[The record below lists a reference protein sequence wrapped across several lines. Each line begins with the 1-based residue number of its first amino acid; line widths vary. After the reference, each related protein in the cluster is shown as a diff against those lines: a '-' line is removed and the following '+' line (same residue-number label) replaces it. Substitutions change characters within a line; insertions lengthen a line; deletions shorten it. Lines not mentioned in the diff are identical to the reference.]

1 MALTPKENYLMMLRG
16 EIPEYMPS
24 FMDGHSAMW
33 NEELLTPVSAPNG
46 PIVTSLGVT
55 YVGAAHMMNGA
66 MPAPGMNLLGED
78 IRNWRDVIH
87 APDMSGFDWERY
99 YKKKLEGIDRS
110 RQIVSL
116 GGGDYF
122 LTLVSFMGFENL
134 LLNLYEEPDEI
145 KAMLDYVSKFYM
157 LVLEKSAQYMEPDE
171 ITFMDDDSSER
182 APFFSV
188 EMYQEFF
195 KPYHKLHCDFA
206 NERGLPI
213 EHHDCGKC
221 EQFIPDWVEMGVVG
235 WNPAQTMNDLV
246 GIKKKYGDRLTI
258 AGGWD
263 MIYWDRCTDMDKL
276 RAALIEYVDT
286 FAPGG
291 RFVFTA
297 MAGGDPDDPIANQ
310 RRAIVN
316 DVYENYAKDWYKTH

>member
-1 MALTPKENYLMMLRG
+1 MTPKENYLTMLNG
-16 EIPEYMPS
+16 GIPDHIPGMLEGY
-24 FMDGHSAMW
+24 SAPW

-55 YVGAAHMMNGA
+55 YVGCPTLNFGA

-87 APDMSGFDWERY
+87 APDLSHFDWESY
-99 YKKKLEGIDRS
+99 YAKKMEGIDRS
-110 RQIVSL
+110 QKTVSV

-145 KAMLDYVSKFYM
+145 KALLEYVSEFYLM
-157 LVLEKSAQYMEPDE
+157 VLKKQLYYIKPD
-171 ITFMDDDSSER
+171 IVSFMDDDSSER
-182 APFFSV
+182 APFYSL
-188 EMYQEFF
+188 EMYREFF
-195 KPYHKLHCDFA
+195 KPYHKMHCDLA
-206 NERGLPI
+206 IENGLPI

-221 EQFIPDWVEMGVVG
+221 EIFIPDWVEMGVKG

-246 GIKKKYGDRLTI
+246 GIKQRFMGRLAI

-263 MIYWDRCTDMDKL
+263 RSRWDKCEDMEEY
-276 RAALIEYVDT
+276 REALMNYVDT

-291 RFVFTA
+291 GFVFMA
-297 MAGGDPDDPIANQ
+297 MAGGDESDPLVQQ
-310 RRAIVN
+310 RKEIIK
-316 DVYENYAKDWYKTH
+316 DVFFNYAWNWYKTH